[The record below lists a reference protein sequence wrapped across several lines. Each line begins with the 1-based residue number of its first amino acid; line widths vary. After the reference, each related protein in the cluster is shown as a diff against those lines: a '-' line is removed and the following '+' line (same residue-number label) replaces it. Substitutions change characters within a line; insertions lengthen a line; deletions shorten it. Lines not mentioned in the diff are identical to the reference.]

1 MPAEVL
7 ERAFTLGPGVYKL
20 VIDYDRDEVEYK
32 FDLKVYGTRGT
43 PEVSNKSP
51 PKQINKKTNKG
62 DSIVIKLN
70 DTRKFQ
76 VKETLG
82 DDFTE
87 TGDYGINT
95 VKQEVFFQDPVLGW
109 VKVGEM
115 FSSYPKTG
123 TNSSPDSHDR
133 AHKHTYYGKFL
144 HVKKSEFRAVS
155 TNLGNADFTEVVPS
169 MNDKVAA
176 EPIDMIVSL
185 ALLNGI
191 LHQHHIE
198 LKSLCKCFNNEF
210 ATQYL
215 KANTSYRNNAN
226 VKESLKTLNGLSH
239 DDIVAYY
246 REYSED
252 IEKIS
257 GGV

>member
-1 MPAEVL
+1 MPAEIFQH
-7 ERAFTLGPGVYKL
+7 AFTLGPGVYKM
-20 VIDYDRDEVEYK
+20 VIEYDKDEVEYK
-32 FDLKVYGTRGT
+32 FGLKVYGTRGT
-43 PEVSNKSP
+43 PEVSPKAP

-76 VKETLG
+76 VKETLD
-82 DDFTE
+82 DDFTDA
-87 TGDYGINT
+87 GDYGINT
-95 VKQEVFFQDPVLGW
+95 VKQEVFFQDPVVGW

-123 TNSSPDSHDR
+123 THASPDSHDR
-133 AHKHTYYGKFL
+133 THTHTYYGKFL
-144 HVKKSEFRAVS
+144 HVKKSEFRPVS
-155 TNLGNADFTEVVPS
+155 TNLGNADFVEDVPS
-169 MNDKVAA
+169 MNDKVAP
-176 EPIDMIVSL
+176 EPIDTIVSL

-191 LHQHHIE
+191 LQQHHVE
-198 LKSLCKCFNNEF
+198 LKSLCKCFNHEF

-215 KANTSYRNNAN
+215 KANTDYRNKAV
-226 VKESLKTLNGLSH
+226 VKESLKTLNGLSY

-252 IEKIS
+252 IEKTS
-257 GGV
+257 RAV